1 MHNTCNFGGFLLP
14 LLYLLLLHVTLSTL
28 TATQKIPA
36 GSLSVDN
43 YRKVLGEKRLK
54 EIQQKAGDSAC
65 WKEAVSQLN
74 STCRLLSDIEQSRLA
89 VAFANCHLG
98 KSARQTYPCTDS
110 MSIEECT
117 KDMDPVGFQT
127 YTEFFTHTGHICYF
141 LQSELWQE
149 RTENVI
155 TRLSDTS
162 DEAVAKLEEAL
173 EYHRVMDKK
182 QSEALS
188 NQDAILDQE
197 RKIALSLGET
207 RKSMDQAF
215 GDMADMAEKQK
226 VLLSE
231 MFGSLQSSIEAI
243 RTLMSLFLVEF
254 IGYETFATFVVSWL
268 VILFLPQFGSSRFK
282 LHLVLFADLFLEIVI
297 RRLYGYFVLGGS
309 AKSPPDSL
317 VSPSVYYVVA
327 RLCIVLCMIDL
338 CTTCMCMYVVV
349 VHLCTVDLHV
359 CGRLK

>member
-1 MHNTCNFGGFLLP
+1 MHSTCNFGGFLLP
-14 LLYLLLLHVTLSTL
+14 LLYLLFLHVTLSTL
-28 TATQKIPA
+28 TATQNIPA
-36 GSLSVDN
+36 VGLSVDN
-43 YRKVLGEKRLK
+43 DRKAVGEKRLK
-54 EIQQKAGDSAC
+54 EIQQKAGDSPC

-155 TRLSDTS
+155 TQLSDTS

-173 EYHRVMDKK
+173 EHHEVMDRK
-182 QSEALS
+182 QTEALS
-188 NQDAILDQE
+188 NQDAILEQD
-197 RKIALSLGET
+197 RKIASSLGET

-215 GDMADMAEKQK
+215 GDIADMAEKQK

-231 MFGSLQSSIEAI
+231 MFGSLQSSVEAI
-243 RTLMSLFLVEF
+243 HTSCHSCWWSLL
-254 IGYETFATFVVSWL
+254 ATRRL
-268 VILFLPQFGSSRFK
+268 PILSSPGSSSCFCRS
-282 LHLVLFADLFLEIVI
+282 
-297 RRLYGYFVLGGS
+297 LG
-309 AKSPPDSL
+309 
-317 VSPSVYYVVA
+317 SV
-327 RLCIVLCMIDL
+327 
-338 CTTCMCMYVVV
+338 
-349 VHLCTVDLHV
+349 
-359 CGRLK
+359 G